1 MHPFLEKLKE
11 NKKRTGNTLCVGL
24 DPDPEKMPDF
34 FPKTAHGIKEFLIEI
49 IEATQEH
56 CIAYKPNISFFEA
69 FGLEGLKVLESLCHR
84 IDSRI
89 PIIIDGKRGDI
100 GNTAKMQAKYMFDY
114 FGADACTVNPYM
126 GEDSV
131 LPFLNYKDNYT
142 FILTLTSNKGSHD
155 FEKKKLTNDT
165 FFYEEVLSRCIA
177 WNNKFQNAGVVVGAT
192 QAELISIRKKDPSLL
207 FLIPG
212 VGAQGGSYS
221 YAYEN
226 GGNNEGLS
234 LINIGRSILYCDPT
248 FTDTKNVIKNVIQKL
263 IKE

>member
-1 MHPFLEKLKE
+1 MHPFIEKLKE

-24 DPDPEKMPDF
+24 DPDPQKMPDF
-34 FPKTAHGIKEFLIEI
+34 FPKTPHGIKEFLIEI
-49 IEATQEH
+49 IEATQEY

-69 FGLEGLKVLESLCHR
+69 YGIEGLKVLESLCHR

-89 PIIIDGKRGDI
+89 PIILDGKRGDI
-100 GNTAKMQAKYMFDY
+100 GNTAKMQAKFMFDY

-131 LPFLNYKDNYT
+131 LPFLNYRDNYT
-142 FILTLTSNKGSHD
+142 FVLSLTSNVGSQD
-155 FEKKKLTNDT
+155 FEKKILKNDT
-165 FFYEEVLSRCIA
+165 YLYEEVLSRCIS
-177 WNNKFQNAGVVVGAT
+177 WNQDYKNVGVVVGAT

-212 VGAQGGSYS
+212 VGAQGGSYA
-221 YAYEN
+221 YASEH

-234 LINIGRSILYCDPT
+234 LINVSRTILYSDPS
-248 FTDTKNVIKNVIQKL
+248 FIDTKNVIRKVIQNLVKA
-263 IKE
+263 